1 MNLSETEIKGLVQ
14 IVIWGIA
21 CCLAFCIALILAAIV
36 VQTSFCVACLRFI
49 GSAESFSTCVY
60 LVQSAASVFSHLTF
74 LNIGLEEI
82 VSLMGMWSE
91 VLALSGV
98 M

>member
-1 MNLSETEIKGLVQ
+1 MNLNETVIKGLVQ
-14 IVIWGIA
+14 IVVWGIA
-21 CCLAFCIALILAAIV
+21 CCLAFCIALILAAIDV
-36 VQTSFCVACLRFI
+36 HISFCDACLRFN
-49 GSAESFSTCVY
+49 GSVESFNTCAY
-60 LVQSAASVFSHLTF
+60 LVQSAALVFSHLTF